1 MLKSI
6 RMKSVFLYS
15 LKLLTLFLVLIVT
28 FFSCKNTPDSSDCS
42 LPYKIDIENCN
53 TLIDLKL
60 SDLIDSCTLV
70 PLETTNE
77 SILGDVLRYFYVSD
91 EFILIDDNRGVSLF
105 SGDGRFI
112 CKIINTG
119 RGPEEIS
126 ISHTLHL
133 SEKGDI
139 LFINDLFN
147 NPGRILCYNLKSR
160 SFMPPVTK
168 CFPGQWGDLML
179 YNDTVIAGSLSGI
192 DSDSNPFA
200 MFYQDFRGNFL
211 SGIHSRRTSIRTN
224 KQEEVLQRMLFY
236 YDGVNKY
243 AKYIYDD
250 TLFILKDLGLV
261 PYIIVQDKSLKTKT
275 PGMIP
280 EEGTERSYF
289 EKSGN
294 QYFMIIRNA
303 SFEGFIQ
310 QSTGSR
316 ADYKNVYV
324 LLNKSNGKYGIIN
337 SFMDDLTGKIQAST
351 SEKMSFPASLP
362 NNMVF
367 FIYRSRDL
375 LNIASDNK
383 VKRNFPQSLYDQL
396 EGIKDT
402 LKETDNPVLLI
413 GKPKKDF
420 EKSLETGIVTAG
432 RI

>member
-1 MLKSI
+1 
-6 RMKSVFLYS
+6 MKPVFLYS
-15 LKLLTLFLVLIVT
+15 IKLLFLFWILNVTLY
-28 FFSCKNTPDSSDCS
+28 SCKNSPDSSDS
-42 LPYKIDIENCN
+42 SIPYKIDIENCK

-70 PLETTNE
+70 PLETTKE
-77 SILGDVLRYFYVSD
+77 SILGDVLRYVYVSD
-91 EFILIDDNRGVSLF
+91 KFILIDDNRGVCLF
-105 SGDGRFI
+105 RGDGRFI
-112 CKIINTG
+112 GKIIDTG

-133 SEKGDI
+133 SEKEDI

-147 NPGRILCYNLKSR
+147 NPGIILCYNLKSR

-224 KQEEVLQRMLFY
+224 KQEEALQRMMFY

-261 PYIIVQDKSLKTKT
+261 PYIIVQNKSLRTNT

-280 EEGTERSYF
+280 EQGTERSFF

-294 QYFMIIRNA
+294 SSFLIIRNA
-303 SFEGFIQ
+303 TFEGFVPQ
-310 QSTGSR
+310 GTGSR
-316 ADYKNVYV
+316 ADYKNIYI
-324 LLNKSNGKYGIIN
+324 LLNKSTGEYGIIN
-337 SFMDDLTGKIQAST
+337 SFMDDLTGKIQGSSGET
-351 SEKMSFPASLP
+351 MSFPVSLH
-362 NNMVF
+362 NNMAF

-375 LNIASDNK
+375 LNIAPDNK
-383 VKRNFPQSLYDQL
+383 EKRNFPQSLYDQL

-413 GKPKKDF
+413 GKPKNPYLQKF
-420 EKSLETGIVTAG
+420 GA
-432 RI
+432 

>member
-1 MLKSI
+1 
-6 RMKSVFLYS
+6 MKPVFLYS
-15 LKLLTLFLVLIVT
+15 IKLLFLFWILNIT
-28 FFSCKNTPDSSDCS
+28 FLSCKNSPDSSDCS
-42 LPYKIDIENCN
+42 VPYTIDIEKCK

-77 SILGDVLRYFYVSD
+77 SIIGDVLRYVYVSD
-91 EFILIDDNRGVSLF
+91 EFILIDDNRGVCLF

-112 CKIINTG
+112 GKIINTG
-119 RGPEEIS
+119 RGPGEIS
-126 ISHTLHL
+126 ISHTVYL
-133 SEKGDI
+133 SEKEDI

-147 NPGRILCYNLKSR
+147 NPGSILCYNLKSR

-179 YNDTVIAGSLSGI
+179 YNDSVIAGSLSGI

-200 MFYQDFRGNFL
+200 MFYQDFSGNFL

-224 KQEEVLQRMLFY
+224 NQEEVLQRMLFY

-250 TLFILKDLGLV
+250 TLFILKELELV
-261 PYIIVQDKSLKTKT
+261 PYIIIQNKSLKTNT

-294 QYFMIIRNA
+294 PYFLIIRNA
-303 SFEGFIQ
+303 TFEGFIPN
-310 QSTGSR
+310 STGSR
-316 ADYKNVYV
+316 ADYKNIYI
-324 LLNKSNGKYGIIN
+324 LLNKSNGKYGIIS

-351 SEKMSFPASLP
+351 SETMSFPVSLP
-362 NNMVF
+362 NNMAF

-375 LNIASDNK
+375 LSITPDNK
-383 VKRNFPQSLYDQL
+383 VKRNLPQSLYDQL
-396 EGIKDT
+396 DVIKDT

-413 GKPKKDF
+413 GKPKK
-420 EKSLETGIVTAG
+420 KLTG
-432 RI
+432 R